1 MQSFSL
7 KESFAFQV
15 GVCVLTLWLELMYH
29 QQTPQIVRA
38 TVRA

>member
-7 KESFAFQV
+7 KESFSFQV
-15 GVCVLTLWLELMYH
+15 GVCVLTLWLELMY